1 MDNLNYI
8 KERFEGC
15 FDVKYR
21 DVKTI
26 IGDGTLVFIDD
37 LCNGQW
43 MMEYLILNL
52 KIKKLKKFYLLKII
66 VWQFIYY

>member
-1 MDNLNYI
+1 MENLNYV

-43 MMEYLILNL
+43 MMEYLILPL
-52 KIKKLKKFYLLKII
+52 RGFG
-66 VWQFIYY
+66 